1 MKKLFKATFAIAL
14 TSMLLFSCSKAE
26 KTIIPDEDNLLKV
39 TIIAGNPQ
47 VDPGTKTEIQGTTP
61 YWSIGDAI
69 GVSDGTT
76 SNNEFTTSIESASST
91 ATFTG
96 HTVSGTLYAY
106 YPYSSNGV
114 GEVSGST
121 GAKVDIP
128 ANQNPT
134 ATSFDS
140 SADVMV
146 AKSFVID
153 PQNTTVSGLRFKR
166 LGAVVKIVL
175 KDNTAKHVLAD
186 QHPSVISLQTSG
198 ESDVL
203 AGRQIVDMVNQSLG
217 EIYHNGTNKV
227 TANYTS
233 STHFLINST
242 NAAYFVVHPRN
253 LAAGTT
259 LTAAINDVNARLGE
273 GFTEE
278 NTVAKALSDLRTELV
293 AALTIS
299 LDVAGTPTSGYLK
312 TYILSQ
318 GISEIGRIDIPK
330 DLVVTSGSLVNG
342 TWTDD
347 TFTEDPEGPDTAL
360 KLIIANQ
367 EEPVYIN
374 TKDLVD
380 YYTAGNG
387 IDIDNTHNTIAIK
400 LDASGEPFL
409 TVGVDGLKLD
419 GVQVAIDKA
428 VNDAKLDGSDGISI
442 ASNKVKA
449 VAAKFSASALKN
461 PITVNEDGIKFAS
474 LLDCGFFDDITA
486 VVSTAEEINSIDNP
500 SETDVFINGDSA
512 LNALTT
518 KKTFKNIEVSNV
530 DANNQIYLYATD
542 NIVVDGME
550 VTGDKGSTNGYVL
563 YSAKDIEISNL
574 SIANGSTAYN
584 VFEGDQTNQNLEV
597 LNASNV
603 IVDNPSLTHNVF
615 NVYKPQNDAVIN
627 NRTIIFVP
635 IFSVVT

>member
-1 MKKLFKATFAIAL
+1 MNKNLISL
-14 TSMLLFSCSKAE
+14 GLLR
-26 KTIIPDEDNLLKV
+26 NGKV
-39 TIIAGNPQ
+39 Y
-47 VDPGTKTEIQGTTP
+47 GTKQLAIQGLTQVATNDGVAKLAR
-61 YWSIGDAI
+61 YLDENNVIRTVVGFYADAAEMEDAGGGTSSYTILDVDGSAADVQELREEIAAINLVIGDGI
-69 GVSDGTT
+69 
-76 SNNEFTTSIESASST
+76 
-91 ATFTG
+91 
-96 HTVSGTLYAY
+96 
-106 YPYSSNGV
+106 
-114 GEVSGST
+114 
-121 GAKVDIP
+121 
-128 ANQNPT
+128 
-134 ATSFDS
+134 
-140 SADVMV
+140 
-146 AKSFVID
+146 
-153 PQNTTVSGLRFKR
+153 
-166 LGAVVKIVL
+166 
-175 KDNTAKHVLAD
+175 
-186 QHPSVISLQTSG
+186 
-198 ESDVL
+198 
-203 AGRQIVDMVNQSLG
+203 
-217 EIYHNGTNKV
+217 
-227 TANYTS
+227 
-233 STHFLINST
+233 
-242 NAAYFVVHPRN
+242 
-253 LAAGTT
+253 AGTT

-278 NTVAKALSDLRTELV
+278 NTVAKTLSDLRTELV

-330 DLVVTSGSLVNG
+330 DLVVTSGSLVHG

-387 IDIDNTHNTIAIK
+387 IDIDNTHNTIALK

-428 VNDAKLDGSDGISI
+428 VNNAKLDGSDGISI

-486 VVSTAEEINSIDNP
+486 VVSTAEEINSIVNP
-500 SETDVFINGDSA
+500 SETDVFINGDAA
-512 LNALTT
+512 LNALAT
-518 KKTFKNIEVSNV
+518 KKTFKNIEVSDVN
-530 DANNQIYLYATD
+530 ANNQIYLYATD

-627 NRTIIFVP
+627 IKDSKFNLTVDNSNVLRISNTSNATGVTVNFENIEWNYENGLSFNDWRWAGLIIYQPYSTDSGLSGDLTAMKTWKFNFKNCKYNGVKVNANNFGQHNQVFYLYCVGTSGS
-635 IFSVVT
+635 IKDASAEGLVLNFN

>member
-1 MKKLFKATFAIAL
+1 MNKNLISL
-14 TSMLLFSCSKAE
+14 GLLR
-26 KTIIPDEDNLLKV
+26 NGKV
-39 TIIAGNPQ
+39 Y
-47 VDPGTKTEIQGTTP
+47 GTKQLAIQGLTQVATNDGVAKLAR
-61 YWSIGDAI
+61 YLDENNIIRTVVGFYADAAEMEDAGGGTSSYTILDVDGSAADVQELREEIAAINLVIGDGI
-69 GVSDGTT
+69 
-76 SNNEFTTSIESASST
+76 
-91 ATFTG
+91 
-96 HTVSGTLYAY
+96 
-106 YPYSSNGV
+106 
-114 GEVSGST
+114 
-121 GAKVDIP
+121 
-128 ANQNPT
+128 
-134 ATSFDS
+134 
-140 SADVMV
+140 
-146 AKSFVID
+146 
-153 PQNTTVSGLRFKR
+153 
-166 LGAVVKIVL
+166 
-175 KDNTAKHVLAD
+175 
-186 QHPSVISLQTSG
+186 
-198 ESDVL
+198 
-203 AGRQIVDMVNQSLG
+203 
-217 EIYHNGTNKV
+217 
-227 TANYTS
+227 
-233 STHFLINST
+233 
-242 NAAYFVVHPRN
+242 
-253 LAAGTT
+253 AGTT

-330 DLVVTSGSLVNG
+330 DLVVTSGSLVHG

-347 TFTEDPEGPDTAL
+347 TFTEDLEGPDTAL

-387 IDIDNTHNTIAIK
+387 IDIDNTHNTIALK

-409 TVGVDGLKLD
+409 TVGVDGIKLD

-627 NRTIIFVP
+627 IKDSKFNLTVDNSNVLRISNTSNATGVTVNFENIEWNYENGLSFNDWRWAGLIIYQP
-635 IFSVVT
+635 YSTDSGLSGDLTAMKTWKFSFKNCKYNGIKVNANNFGQHNQVFYLYCVGTSGSIKDASAEGLVLNFN

>member
-1 MKKLFKATFAIAL
+1 MNKNLISL
-14 TSMLLFSCSKAE
+14 GLLR
-26 KTIIPDEDNLLKV
+26 NGKV
-39 TIIAGNPQ
+39 Y
-47 VDPGTKTEIQGTTP
+47 GTKQLAIQGLTQVATNDGVAKLAR
-61 YWSIGDAI
+61 YLDENNIIRTVVGFYADAAEMEDAGGGTSSYTILDVDGSAADVQELREEIATINLVIGDGI
-69 GVSDGTT
+69 
-76 SNNEFTTSIESASST
+76 
-91 ATFTG
+91 
-96 HTVSGTLYAY
+96 
-106 YPYSSNGV
+106 
-114 GEVSGST
+114 
-121 GAKVDIP
+121 
-128 ANQNPT
+128 
-134 ATSFDS
+134 
-140 SADVMV
+140 
-146 AKSFVID
+146 
-153 PQNTTVSGLRFKR
+153 
-166 LGAVVKIVL
+166 
-175 KDNTAKHVLAD
+175 
-186 QHPSVISLQTSG
+186 
-198 ESDVL
+198 
-203 AGRQIVDMVNQSLG
+203 
-217 EIYHNGTNKV
+217 
-227 TANYTS
+227 
-233 STHFLINST
+233 
-242 NAAYFVVHPRN
+242 
-253 LAAGTT
+253 AGTT

-627 NRTIIFVP
+627 IKDSKFNLTVDNSNVLRISNTSNATGVTVNFENIEWNYENGLSFNDWRWAGLIIYQP
-635 IFSVVT
+635 YSTDSGLSGDLTAMKTWKFSFKNCKYNGIKVNANNFGQHNQVFYLYCVGTSGSIKDASAEGLVLNFN

>member
-1 MKKLFKATFAIAL
+1 MNKNLISL
-14 TSMLLFSCSKAE
+14 GLLR
-26 KTIIPDEDNLLKV
+26 NGKV
-39 TIIAGNPQ
+39 Y
-47 VDPGTKTEIQGTTP
+47 GTKQLAIQGLTQVATNDGVAKLAR
-61 YWSIGDAI
+61 YLDEKNIIRTVVGFYADAAEMENASGGTSSYTILDVDGSAADIQELKKGIAAINSVIGDGI
-69 GVSDGTT
+69 
-76 SNNEFTTSIESASST
+76 
-91 ATFTG
+91 
-96 HTVSGTLYAY
+96 
-106 YPYSSNGV
+106 
-114 GEVSGST
+114 
-121 GAKVDIP
+121 
-128 ANQNPT
+128 
-134 ATSFDS
+134 
-140 SADVMV
+140 
-146 AKSFVID
+146 
-153 PQNTTVSGLRFKR
+153 
-166 LGAVVKIVL
+166 
-175 KDNTAKHVLAD
+175 
-186 QHPSVISLQTSG
+186 
-198 ESDVL
+198 
-203 AGRQIVDMVNQSLG
+203 
-217 EIYHNGTNKV
+217 
-227 TANYTS
+227 
-233 STHFLINST
+233 
-242 NAAYFVVHPRN
+242 
-253 LAAGTT
+253 AGTT

-273 GFTEE
+273 GFTKE

-293 AALTIS
+293 SALTIS
-299 LDVAGTPTSGYLK
+299 LNVAGTPTSDYLK

-318 GISEIGRIDIPK
+318 GTNEIGRIDIPK
-330 DLVVTSGSLVNG
+330 DLVVESGSLVHG
-342 TWTDD
+342 TWTDN

-367 EEPVYIN
+367 KEPVYIN

-387 IDIDNTHNTIAIK
+387 INIDNTHNTIALK

-409 TVGVDGLKLD
+409 TVGVGGLKLD

-449 VAAKFSASALKN
+449 VAAKFSANALKN

-486 VVSTAEEINSIDNP
+486 VVSTAEEINSIGNP

-518 KKTFKNIEVSNV
+518 EKTFKNIEISNV

-550 VTGDKGSTNGYVL
+550 VTGDKGSTNGYVH

-584 VFEGDQTNQNLEV
+584 VFEGDMTNQNLEV

-603 IVDNPSLTHNVF
+603 MVDNPSLTHNVF

-627 NRTIIFVP
+627 IKDSRFNLTVDNSNVLRISNTSNATGVTVNFENIEWNYENGLSFNDWSWAGLIIYQPYSTDSGLSGDLTAMKTWKFNFKNCKYNGVKVNANN
-635 IFSVVT
+635 FGQHNQVFYLYSVGTSGSIKDASAEGLVLNFN

>member
-1 MKKLFKATFAIAL
+1 MNKNLISL
-14 TSMLLFSCSKAE
+14 GLLR
-26 KTIIPDEDNLLKV
+26 NGKV
-39 TIIAGNPQ
+39 Y
-47 VDPGTKTEIQGTTP
+47 GTKQLAIQGLTQVATNDGVAKLAR
-61 YWSIGDAI
+61 YLDKNNVIRTVVGFYADAAEMEDAGGGKSSYTI
-69 GVSDGTT
+69 LDVDG
-76 SNNEFTTSIESASST
+76 SA
-91 ATFTG
+91 
-96 HTVSGTLYAY
+96 
-106 YPYSSNGV
+106 
-114 GEVSGST
+114 
-121 GAKVDIP
+121 
-128 ANQNPT
+128 
-134 ATSFDS
+134 
-140 SADVMV
+140 ADVQELREEI
-146 AKSFVID
+146 AAINLVI
-153 PQNTTVSGLRFKR
+153 G
-166 LGAVVKIVL
+166 
-175 KDNTAKHVLAD
+175 
-186 QHPSVISLQTSG
+186 
-198 ESDVL
+198 
-203 AGRQIVDMVNQSLG
+203 
-217 EIYHNGTNKV
+217 NG
-227 TANYTS
+227 
-233 STHFLINST
+233 I
-242 NAAYFVVHPRN
+242 
-253 LAAGTT
+253 AGTT

-330 DLVVTSGSLVNG
+330 DLVVTSGSLVHG

-367 EEPVYIN
+367 DEPVYIN

-387 IDIDNTHNTIAIK
+387 IDIDNTHNTIALK

-500 SETDVFINGDSA
+500 SETDVFINGDAA

-574 SIANGSTAYN
+574 SIANGSIAYN

-627 NRTIIFVP
+627 IKDSKFNLTVDNSNVLRVSNTANATGVTVNFENIEWTYENGLTFNDWRWAGLIIYQPYSTDSGLSGDLTAMKTWKFNFKNCKYNGVKANANNFGQHNQVFYLYCVGTSGS
-635 IFSVVT
+635 IKDASAEGLVLNFN

>member
-1 MKKLFKATFAIAL
+1 MNKNLISL
-14 TSMLLFSCSKAE
+14 GLLR
-26 KTIIPDEDNLLKV
+26 NGKV
-39 TIIAGNPQ
+39 YR
-47 VDPGTKTEIQGTTP
+47 TKELAIQGLTQVATNDGVAKLAR
-61 YWSIGDAI
+61 YLDKNNIIRTVVGFYANAAEMEDASGGTSSYTI
-69 GVSDGTT
+69 LDVDG
-76 SNNEFTTSIESASST
+76 NA
-91 ATFTG
+91 
-96 HTVSGTLYAY
+96 
-106 YPYSSNGV
+106 
-114 GEVSGST
+114 
-121 GAKVDIP
+121 
-128 ANQNPT
+128 
-134 ATSFDS
+134 
-140 SADVMV
+140 ADVQELREEIS
-146 AKSFVID
+146 AINLVI
-153 PQNTTVSGLRFKR
+153 GK
-166 LGAVVKIVL
+166 G
-175 KDNTAKHVLAD
+175 
-186 QHPSVISLQTSG
+186 IS
-198 ESDVL
+198 
-203 AGRQIVDMVNQSLG
+203 
-217 EIYHNGTNKV
+217 
-227 TANYTS
+227 
-233 STHFLINST
+233 
-242 NAAYFVVHPRN
+242 
-253 LAAGTT
+253 GTT
-259 LTAAINDVNARLGE
+259 LTAAINNVNARLGE

-293 AALTIS
+293 SALTIS
-299 LDVAGTPTSGYLK
+299 LNDAGTPTSGYLK

-318 GISEIGRIDIPK
+318 GRNEIGRIDIPK
-330 DLVVTSGSLVNG
+330 DLVVTSGSLVHG

-367 EEPVYIN
+367 EKPVYIN

-380 YYTAGNG
+380 YYTAGDG
-387 IDIDNTHNTIAIK
+387 IDIDNTHNTIALK

-428 VNDAKLDGSDGISI
+428 VNDAKLYGSDGISI
-442 ASNKVKA
+442 TSNKVKA

-474 LLDCGFFDDITA
+474 LLDCGLFDDITA

-518 KKTFKNIEVSNV
+518 KKTFKNIEISNV

-584 VFEGDQTNQNLEV
+584 VFEGDLTNQNLEV

-603 IVDNPSLTHNVF
+603 MVDNPSLTHNVF

-627 NRTIIFVP
+627 IKDSRFNLTVDNSNVLRISNASNATGVTVNFENIEWNYENGLSFNDWCWAGLIIYQPYSTDSGLSGDLTAMKTWKFNFKNCKYNGVKVNANNFGQHNQVFYLYCVGTSGS
-635 IFSVVT
+635 IKDASAEGLVLNFN